1 MEENNNLFIYIK
13 NQKWDLF
20 EKNLNPTLDLNIKDE
35 HSNYLIQYIILYNNV
50 NVLKKLLEYD
60 IKLDWL
66 DNEGRSILYL
76 PIKYGYI
83 DIIKLLLEV
92 NDQQVGLSILNIKD
106 AYNNFPIH
114 YTLFFKNLEIFNLL
128 ISKTNFYIFDKNKNS
143 LLHLITKNKN
153 IDFIKK
159 LLVKDSIKDKFNINL
174 TNNNNET
181 ALHIASIYDLNN
193 FIELF
198 VDLKCD
204 INIREKAG
212 GLTPIMLCI
221 LNGNNPGF
229 DIFTKRKDDLDLNIQ
244 DYEGNA
250 ALHLAI
256 IDNNYEVIAKIINLD
271 MISSEKKVLNLN
283 ICNLDGNTP
292 LHIILSKIFYDNINI
307 SNYNIEYFLTN
318 TNLNIQNNDGETCW
332 HYIIVTK
339 LYRTYIDILSTK
351 KNNLFILDKKNKTP
365 YEILT
370 SKNKT
375 EDIEIVL
382 QILVSSY
389 LNLLKNKDS
398 EIWTID
404 WEKICAKQDANQDKC
419 YKQIKKHIVDNKAS
433 IPIKKKY
440 YCLNIDDPK
449 KNITTT
455 FTGIILDIITCYIV
469 LQKKYVNLLTSI
481 TPDFI
486 INQNVEQYYKKLGIT
501 KELSG
506 DYLNFEL
513 FWIFQREL
521 WPTNIENTLNIFI
534 KSDKNLFAIPIGI
547 DLENGSHAN
556 VIIIDKEFKTIERFE
571 PNGAVEPIGFNYN
584 TNLLDFKIKLFLEKF
599 FPDYEYLEPSHFLPN
614 IGFQSLEMIEN
625 KKMKKIG
632 DPGGFCVGWCLWYLE
647 QRIKFNVHP
656 KFLALK
662 LIIKIKSKNISFK
675 NLIRSY
681 VNELLSQ
688 GRDPILEELN
698 IDINDIINENID
710 ETQMKNLE
718 KLITAEISKL

>member
-35 HSNYLIQYIILYNNV
+35 HFNYLIQYIILYNNIPI
-50 NVLKKLLEYD
+50 LKKLLEYD

-83 DIIKLLLEV
+83 DIIKVLLEAD
-92 NDQQVGLSILNIKD
+92 NKNVGLTILNIKD
-106 AYNNFPIH
+106 VYNNFPIH

-153 IDFIKK
+153 IEFINK
-159 LLVKDSIKDKFNINL
+159 LLVNNLLTSKDKFNINL

-193 FIELF
+193 FIELL
-198 VDLKCD
+198 VDLKCE

-221 LNGNNPGF
+221 LNGNNSGV
-229 DIFTKRKDDLDLNIQ
+229 DIFMKRKNELDLNIQ
-244 DYEGNA
+244 DYEGNTC
-250 ALHLAI
+250 LHLAI

-271 MISSEKKVLNLN
+271 ISLNLN
-283 ICNLDGNTP
+283 ICNLDGNTA

-339 LYRTYIDILSTK
+339 LYRTYVYVLSNK

-370 SKNKT
+370 SKNKQ

-382 QILVSSY
+382 QILVTSY

-404 WEKICAKQDANQDKC
+404 WEKICAKPDTNQDKC

-449 KNITTT
+449 KNITTS

-469 LQKKYVNLLTSI
+469 LQKHYVNLLTSI

-521 WPTNIENTLNIFI
+521 WPTNIENSLNMFI
-534 KSDKNLFAIPIGI
+534 KSDKHIFAIPIGI

-571 PNGAVEPIGFNYN
+571 PNGGVEPIGFNYN
-584 TNLLDFKIKLFLEKF
+584 KNLLDFKIKIYLEKI
-599 FPDYEYLEPSHFLPN
+599 FPDYEYLEPQDFLPN

-647 QRIKFNVHP
+647 QRIKFKVHP

-681 VNELLSQ
+681 VNDLLSQ

>member
-1 MEENNNLFIYIK
+1 MKISEISFSQSLWISSSCGAPF
-13 NQKWDLF
+13 
-20 EKNLNPTLDLNIKDE
+20 LDL
-35 HSNYLIQYIILYNNV
+35 
-50 NVLKKLLEYD
+50 
-60 IKLDWL
+60 
-66 DNEGRSILYL
+66 
-76 PIKYGYI
+76 
-83 DIIKLLLEV
+83 
-92 NDQQVGLSILNIKD
+92 
-106 AYNNFPIH
+106 
-114 YTLFFKNLEIFNLL
+114 
-128 ISKTNFYIFDKNKNS
+128 
-143 LLHLITKNKN
+143 ITAS
-153 IDFIKK
+153 F
-159 LLVKDSIKDKFNINL
+159 
-174 TNNNNET
+174 T
-181 ALHIASIYDLNN
+181 AQ
-193 FIELF
+193 
-198 VDLKCD
+198 
-204 INIREKAG
+204 
-212 GLTPIMLCI
+212 T
-221 LNGNNPGF
+221 
-229 DIFTKRKDDLDLNIQ
+229 
-244 DYEGNA
+244 
-250 ALHLAI
+250 
-256 IDNNYEVIAKIINLD
+256 
-271 MISSEKKVLNLN
+271 
-283 ICNLDGNTP
+283 
-292 LHIILSKIFYDNINI
+292 NI

-339 LYRTYIDILSTK
+339 LYKTYIDVLSNK

-365 YEILT
+365 YELL
-370 SKNKT
+370 SKNKQ
-375 EDIEIVL
+375 EDIEMVL
-382 QILVSSY
+382 QILVTSY

-404 WEKICAKQDANQDKC
+404 WEKICAKPDANQDKC
-419 YKQIKKHIVDNKAS
+419 YKQIKKHIIDNS
-433 IPIKKKY
+433 ISVPIKKKY
-440 YCLNIDDPK
+440 YCINIEDPK
-449 KNITTT
+449 KNTTT
-455 FTGIILDIITCYIV
+455 SFTGVILDIITCYIV
-469 LQKKYVNLLTSI
+469 LQKKHVNLLTSI
-481 TPDFI
+481 TQDFV
-486 INQNVEQYYKKLGIT
+486 INQSVEQYYKKLGIT

-521 WPTNIENTLNIFI
+521 WPTNIENSINIFI
-534 KSDKNLFAIPIGI
+534 KSDKNLFAIPVGI

-556 VIIIDKEFKTIERFE
+556 IIIIDKEFKTIERFE
-571 PNGAVEPIGFNYN
+571 PNGGVEPIDFNYN
-584 TNLLDFKIKLFLEKF
+584 KNLLDFKIKLFLEKF
-599 FPDYEYLEPSHFLPN
+599 FPDYEYLEPDKFLPN

>member
-1 MEENNNLFIYIK
+1 MEENKNLFIYLK
-13 NQKWDLF
+13 TQKWDDF
-20 EKNLNPTLDLNIKDE
+20 EKSLNSSIDLNIKDE
-35 HSNYLIQYIILYNNV
+35 HSNYLIQYIILYNNIKI
-50 NVLKKLLEYD
+50 LKKLLEYD
-60 IKLDWL
+60 IELDWL

-92 NDQQVGLSILNIKD
+92 EEKKIGISILNVKD
-106 AYNNFPIH
+106 AYNNFPLH
-114 YTLFFKNLEIFNLL
+114 YALFFKNIEIFNILGEK
-128 ISKTNFYIFDKNKNS
+128 SNFYIFDKNKNS
-143 LLHLITKNKN
+143 LLHIITKNKN
-153 IDFIKK
+153 IEFIKK
-159 LLVKDSIKDKFNINL
+159 PIKSGININL

-181 ALHIASIYDLNN
+181 PLHISCIYDLNN

-198 VDLKCD
+198 INLNCD

-221 LNGNNPGF
+221 LNGNNDGF
-229 DIFTKRKDDLDLNIQ
+229 NLFIKRKNELNINIQ
-244 DYEGNA
+244 DYEGNTS
-250 ALHLAI
+250 LHLAI
-256 IDNNYEVIAKIINLD
+256 IDNNYDIINKIINLN
-271 MISSEKKVLNLN
+271 ISSEKNISLNLN
-283 ICNLDGNTP
+283 ICNLEGNTP

-307 SNYNIEYFLTN
+307 SNYNIEYFLIN

-339 LYRTYIDILSTK
+339 LYRTYIDVLSNK
-351 KNNLFILDKKNKTP
+351 KNNLFILDKKNKTA
-365 YEILT
+365 YELLVD
-370 SKNKT
+370 KKKT
-375 EDIEIVL
+375 EDIDLVL
-382 QILVSSY
+382 QILINSY
-389 LNLLKNKDS
+389 LNLLKKKDS

-404 WEKICAKQDANQDKC
+404 WEKICSKPDANKDKC
-419 YKQIKKHIVDNKAS
+419 FKQIKTHIIENSIS

-440 YCLNIDDPK
+440 YCIEIENPK
-449 KNITTT
+449 KNTITT

-469 LQKKYVNLLTSI
+469 LQKNYPNLLTSI
-481 TPDFI
+481 TSDFV

-513 FWIFQREL
+513 FWIFHKEL
-521 WPTNIENTLNIFI
+521 WPTNIENSINIFI
-534 KSDKNLFAIPIGI
+534 KSDKNIFAIPIGI

-556 VIIIDKEFKTIERFE
+556 IIIIDKEFKTIERFE
-571 PNGAVEPIGFNYN
+571 PNGGEEPINFNYN
-584 TNLLDFKIKLFLEKF
+584 KNLLDFKIKIYLEKF
-599 FPDYEYLEPSHFLPN
+599 FPDYEYLEPQEFLPN

-681 VNELLSQ
+681 VNELLNQ
-688 GRDPILEELN
+688 GRDPILHELN

-710 ETQMKNLE
+710 EIQIKNLE